1 MKNQGGLVQVGRG
14 FTNGWFFRKM
24 GGFIYQKSVIFG
36 YIAGGILVYTESPPL
51 GGRSS
56 IPLIGKNLCHGKP
69 LLQNAFPPP
78 PHQRVLPPPA
88 TWHAQTTLKQQIRS
102 KQKVLSEPQ
111 LRFLCRA
118 LMQDSASLAQKQ
130 KFQNQLLQCCDND
143 QISHVKHG
151 MATCNTVGCKVLV

>member
-1 MKNQGGLVQVGRG
+1 MRNRGGLVEVGGG
-14 FTNGWFFRKM
+14 FTNGWCFGKM
-24 GGFIYQKSVIFG
+24 GGFVYHKWVVLW
-36 YIAGGILVYTESPPL
+36 YIAGGILVHTESPPL

-56 IPLIGKNLCHGKP
+56 IPLIGKNLCHGKL

-78 PHQRVLPPPA
+78 PPSASTAPPA
-88 TWHAQTTLKQQIRS
+88 TWHAQTTLKQQIKS
-102 KQKVLSEPQ
+102 KRKVLSGPQ

-130 KFQNQLLQCCDND
+130 KFQNQLLQCFDND

-151 MATCNTVGCKVLV
+151 MATRPQPD